1 MTPRLALSM
10 LHVAAL
16 LFGLTGI
23 FGKLVVAPAV
33 VIVCGRALFAL
44 LALAPAS
51 VWAGQRPWQNVS
63 RRSLAWLALG
73 GVLLAGHW
81 LTFFHAVQTGGVALA
96 TLGFASFPALVV
108 LLEGV
113 LFRER
118 IRRDEMAVVAVVTFG
133 LILVTPSFDAGSG
146 LAGLAWGVLSGLL
159 FALLSLS
166 NRVIAARVAPL
177 AVAWWQ
183 NCGVLLCVLPFA
195 ASGLPLLAV
204 TDWLWLALLGVLCT
218 GLAHGLFVAS
228 LTVLN
233 ARTAA
238 AIFALEPVYG
248 IAIAWWLF
256 GETPTVRMLIG
267 GGLIVAAIV
276 LSAQRQAKRREAVA
290 IAASLQ

>member
-1 MTPRLALSM
+1 MTPRSALSM
-10 LHVAAL
+10 LHLAAL

-23 FGKLVVAPAV
+23 FGKLVAAPAM
-33 VIVCGRALFAL
+33 VIVAGRALFAL
-44 LALAPAS
+44 LALAAAS
-51 VWAGQRPWQNVS
+51 GWAGQRPWCGLTQ
-63 RRSLAWLALG
+63 RSLGWLALG
-73 GVLLAGHW
+73 GALLAGHW
-81 LTFFHAVQTGGVALA
+81 VTFFHAVQVGGVALA

-108 LLEGV
+108 LLEGL

-118 IRRDEMAVVAVVTFG
+118 ITRAEIVVVAVVSFG
-133 LILVTPSFDAGSG
+133 LILVTPSFESG
-146 LAGLAWGVLSGLL
+146 GGLVGLAWGILSGLL

-183 NCGVLLCVLPFA
+183 NGVVLLCMLPFA
-195 ASGLPLLAV
+195 ASGLPALSAL
-204 TDWLWLALLGVLCT
+204 DWLWLALLGVLCT
-218 GLAHGLFVAS
+218 GLAHGLFVYS

-256 GETPTVRMLIG
+256 GETPSVRMLVG
-267 GGLIVAAIV
+267 GALIVAAII
-276 LSAQRQAKRREAVA
+276 LSARRPGHREAVA
-290 IAASLQ
+290 AASTLQ

>member
-1 MTPRLALSM
+1 MTPRSALSM
-10 LHVAAL
+10 LHLAAL

-23 FGKLVVAPAV
+23 FGKLVAAPAM
-33 VIVCGRALFAL
+33 VIVAGRAMFAL
-44 LALAPAS
+44 LALAAAS
-51 VWAGQRPWQNVS
+51 GWAGQQPWHGLT
-63 RRSLAWLALG
+63 RRSLGWLALG

-81 LTFFHAVQTGGVALA
+81 ATFFHAVQVGGVALA

-108 LLEGV
+108 LLEGL

-118 IRRDEMAVVAVVTFG
+118 ITRTEIVVVVVVSFG
-133 LILVTPSFDAGSG
+133 LVLVTPSFDTGGG
-146 LAGLAWGVLSGLL
+146 LPGLAWGVLSGLL
-159 FALLSLS
+159 FALLSLC

-183 NCGVLLCVLPFA
+183 NGVVLLCMLPFA
-195 ASGLPLLAV
+195 FSGLPALGV
-204 TDWLWLALLGVLCT
+204 IDWLWLALLGVLCT
-218 GLAHGLFVAS
+218 GLAHGLFVYS

-256 GETPTVRMLIG
+256 GETPSIRMLVG
-267 GGLIVAAIV
+267 GVLIVAAII
-276 LSAQRQAKRREAVA
+276 LSARRQPGSRKAVA
-290 IAASLQ
+290 AASTLQ